1 MEYLIKL
8 EAIDEEITNDNNKDI
23 EYHLDKTDFRI
34 ISLLVLG
41 YNNKQISSTLK
52 IPLSTIQRR
61 TRRIL
66 QSGTVEVEYQP
77 NFKLLGIAKG
87 ILHTYLRDGKLKQT
101 AQKISEM
108 EGILSV
114 SIHVGNSDIVSEFVY
129 ENSEDLVD
137 IIADI
142 KQIEGVDR
150 VLWSEEIFKLP
161 SHKENII
168 KSFQKYWQNNKSNN
182 NHNNSKYRNNKDNNI
197 RMNDSN
203 GSIRKK

>member
-1 MEYLIKL
+1 MEIR
-8 EAIDEEITNDNNKDI
+8 DEVISNDNNKNI
-23 EYHLDKTDFRI
+23 GYPLDKTDFRI

-41 YNNKQISSTLK
+41 QDNKEISSTLK

-66 QSGTVEVEYQP
+66 QSGMVKVEYQP

-87 ILHTYLRDGKLKQT
+87 LLHTYLRDGQLRQT
-101 AQKISEM
+101 AKKISEM
-108 EGILSV
+108 DGILSV

-137 IIADI
+137 IMGAI
-142 KQIEGVDR
+142 KQIEGIER

-161 SHKENII
+161 
-168 KSFQKYWQNNKSNN
+168 FT
-182 NHNNSKYRNNKDNNI
+182 
-197 RMNDSN
+197 
-203 GSIRKK
+203 